1 MQRQRGHV
9 MQSVARYSRRMRDAD
24 RSETDRKGACPPAL
38 FAAYP
43 RIAEHID
50 HVSLGT
56 FPTALE
62 RIPGLLPGGCE
73 LWVKREDRA
82 GVRYGGNKVRKLEF
96 LLGHAQARGAQQLLT
111 LGGVGSNHV
120 LATALYGAALGMQVD
135 AVLFPQPLED
145 PARPYIRQNL
155 HAGLASGLRPHVC
168 RSTGALP
175 WTLPWAYLT
184 LWRDAIRAGHRVQYI
199 PGGGS
204 NALGTLGWWSGGLEI
219 AQQIAAGAAPPFDAL
234 YLALG
239 SGSTTAGLLL
249 GLGQACREVVAV
261 RVVPWPLA
269 TRLAV
274 QRLLVSARRYAARVL
289 DARPPTTMVP
299 ALRIETGFLGSG
311 YGFCTQASQQALQQ
325 AADRGLMLDPTYTA
339 KAFAALWADDQAG
352 RLRGKRVLFLHT
364 YNGQPLATPEDA
376 TQALASLPR
385 WLADPLNP

>member
-1 MQRQRGHV
+1 MC
-9 MQSVARYSRRMRDAD
+9 DAHCPEVD
-24 RSETDRKGACPPAL
+24 EKGAHPPAL

-43 RIAEHID
+43 RLAQHIG

-56 FPTALE
+56 FPTAIE

-96 LLGHAQARGAQQLLT
+96 LLAHAKAQRAQRLLT

-135 AVLFPQPLED
+135 AVLFPQPLSD

-168 RSTGALP
+168 RATGALA
-175 WTLPWAYLT
+175 WTLPWAYLS
-184 LWRDAIRAGHRVQYI
+184 LSFDATRTGQPVQYI

-274 QRLLVSARRYAARVL
+274 QRLLVSARKHVARVL
-289 DARPPTTMVP
+289 DARPPTTRVP
-299 ALRIETGFLGSG
+299 ALRIETSFLGSG
-311 YGFCTQASQQALQQ
+311 YGFSTEASQQALQH
-325 AADRGLMLDPTYTA
+325 AADRGLRLDPTYTA

-364 YNGQPLATPEDA
+364 YSGQPLCTPGDP
-376 TQALASLPR
+376 TLALASLPR
-385 WLADPLNP
+385 WLADPLNPWTW